1 MRKENL
7 LKIARILLT
16 KNEFLN
22 RLRNHI
28 LDLPNNITYQSKV
41 ISFN

>member
-28 LDLPNNITYQSKV
+28 LDLLNNITYQSKV